1 MYLER
6 EEAFDYLRGIMPGHK
21 GLGLLAQLRFEEW
34 VNSQGERTRNKY
46 FPGCW
51 IVALKHTDFYALRTC
66 FFVWPTI
73 ERNDAISS
81 IVDNLLQNRQFQAM
95 CSSLNGAGFDV
106 LQCFPV
112 VDREPATI
120 RGLTWRFHRY
130 CEEELTELVAGE
142 YFERWR
148 GRGRVGRPRPWME
161 STVEK
166 YSALE
171 QASLTA
177 LALPQLF
184 YSNFFKAVY
193 RAGTMDPYD
202 TDGFIISY
210 DGKVFPIELKEKFP
224 FQHSA
229 IGRTLGVDAG
239 RILMLLR
246 TCLPMNSNGF
256 YIVREVEET
265 EERELVGWKIMRLDE
280 VLMKCSWN
288 LQAGGPGMASS
299 AGGRGSRTSTILM
312 PYREFSDMTA
322 ETFAETN
329 LRGNA
334 TLTENTRRAAEEF
347 MRKLNQHFFSQ
358 ETGQAT
364 L

>member
-6 EEAFDYLRGIMPGHK
+6 EEAFDFLRRRMPGHK
-21 GLGLLAQLRFEEW
+21 ALGLLAQLKLEEW
-34 VNSQGERTRNKY
+34 VNAQGARIANKY

-51 IVALKHTDFYALRTC
+51 IVALKDPAFYALRTC
-66 FFVWPTI
+66 FFVWPEI
-73 ERNDAISS
+73 ERNNDVAG
-81 IVDNLLQNRQFQAM
+81 IVSRLSENRQFHAM

-112 VDREPATI
+112 VDEEPPII
-120 RGLTWRFHRY
+120 RRVGWRFYRY
-130 CEEELTELVAGE
+130 YQEELSEQGAE

-148 GRGRVGRPRPWME
+148 GRGRVGRPKPWTQ
-161 STVEK
+161 STVDK
-166 YSALE
+166 FAGLE
-171 QASLTA
+171 ERSLTS
-177 LALPQLF
+177 LALPEMF
-184 YSNFFKAVY
+184 YSDFFKAVY

-202 TDGFIISY
+202 SDGFIISY

-224 FQHSA
+224 FQHGA

-246 TCLPMNSNGF
+246 LCLPMNANAF
-256 YIVREVEET
+256 YIVREVEAT

-299 AGGRGSRTSTILM
+299 AGGRGSRTSTVLM
-312 PYREFSDMTA
+312 PYREFSDMTI
-322 ETFAETN
+322 ETFAETS
-329 LRGNA
+329 LRENA
-334 TLTENTRRAAEEF
+334 TLTEKTKRVAEEF
-347 MRKLNQHFFSQ
+347 MAKLNQHFHSSSQ
-358 ETGQAT
+358 TQT
-364 L
+364 RL